1 MKRYL
6 PLIVIAV
13 IAVAIGAGVA
23 LTSKDDNNQPSSASE
38 QSAASQNE
46 TTSPSASQTPAAVT
60 TDEVEIEDLAFR
72 PQNITVKKGTTVT
85 WTNKDDVAHTVTADS
100 GSGPKSEL
108 LTKGES
114 YSFTFSEVGEFSYH
128 CTPHPQMTGKVTVT
142 E

>member
-6 PLIVIAV
+6 PLIAIAA
-13 IAVAIGAGVA
+13 IAVAIGAAVA
-23 LTSKDDNNQPSSASE
+23 LTSKDDNDQSSSVSE
-38 QSAASQNE
+38 QPATSQNE
-46 TTSPSASQTPAAVT
+46 SSNSSASQTPAAVT

-72 PQNITVKKGTTVT
+72 PENITVKKGTTVT

-100 GSGPKSEL
+100 GNGPKSEL
-108 LTKGES
+108 LANGES